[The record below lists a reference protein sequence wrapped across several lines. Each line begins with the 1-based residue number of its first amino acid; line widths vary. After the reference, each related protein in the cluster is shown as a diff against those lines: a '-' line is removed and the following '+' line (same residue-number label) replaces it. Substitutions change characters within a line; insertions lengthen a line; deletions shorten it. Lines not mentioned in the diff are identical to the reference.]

1 MERTLTY
8 TTDHFISPLPV
19 SHFLKQKGFSSQ
31 NLVQLKKD
39 PTAVQANGIPC
50 FMNHI
55 LQPGDTLTLH
65 IHEEHSSEKI
75 PPVELPL
82 DIIYEDEDLMVINKP
97 AGMPIHPSMNN
108 YYNSLANSLAYYFAQ
123 QNCPFVFRC
132 INRLDRDTSGLTIV
146 AKHYVSAGMLSTMI
160 ANKASSGITREYL
173 AIVKGSVLP
182 SGGTITA
189 PLGRKEGSIIERCV
203 DFEKGES
210 AVTHYRVLDEK
221 NGHSLVSLILETGRT
236 HQIRIHMK
244 YLGYPLIGD
253 YLYNPDMAL
262 IQRQALHAWK
272 LSFVHPITGE
282 KMQFTAPLPEDMAKV
297 ATEIPRCFSISIQSD
312 VAVFLILLDFTAPAT
327 WIAPPNNN
335 NFSVSVVLP
344 ASGWLIMANVLLLSI
359 SSEYWLILF
368 YMYILLSV
376 TLCYSCSRPS

>member
-1 MERTLTY
+1 MERTLIY
-8 TTDHFISPLPV
+8 TTENLITPLPV
-19 SHFLKQKGFSSQ
+19 SRFLKQKGFSSQ

-39 PTAVQANGIPC
+39 PSAVLANGIPC

-65 IHEEHSSEKI
+65 IRENHSSEKI
-75 PPVELPL
+75 PPVNLPL
-82 DIIYEDEDLMVINKP
+82 NIVYEDADLMVINKP

-108 YYNSLANSLAYYFAQ
+108 YYNSLANALAYYFEQ

-146 AKHYVSAGMLSTMI
+146 AKHYVSAGILSAMI
-160 ANKASSGITREYL
+160 ANKATSGITREYL
-173 AIVKGSVLP
+173 AIAKGSVRPLE
-182 SGGTITA
+182 GTITA
-189 PLGRKEGSIIERCV
+189 PLGRKEGSIIERTV
-203 DFEKGES
+203 DFENGES

-262 IQRQALHAWK
+262 IQRQALHAWNPWDSKRVRRPFCYVARQAQQQQFLRGGSTPRFFAQLRSVGSKRTSWQVSARTK
-272 LSFVHPITGE
+272 L
-282 KMQFTAPLPEDMAKV
+282 
-297 ATEIPRCFSISIQSD
+297 
-312 VAVFLILLDFTAPAT
+312 APAAT
-327 WIAPPNNN
+327 HGSKKSPTAD
-335 NFSVSVVLP
+335 
-344 ASGWLIMANVLLLSI
+344 G
-359 SSEYWLILF
+359 
-368 YMYILLSV
+368 
-376 TLCYSCSRPS
+376 R

>member
-108 YYNSLANSLAYYFAQ
+108 YYNSLANGLAYYFAQ

-132 INRLDRDTSGLTIV
+132 INRLDRDTSGLTII
-146 AKHYVSAGMLSTMI
+146 AKHYVSAGMLSAMI
-160 ANKASSGITREYL
+160 ANKATSGITREYL
-173 AIVKGSVLP
+173 AIVKGSVKP
-182 SGGTITA
+182 TKGTITA
-189 PLGRKEGSIIERCV
+189 PLGRKEGSIIERTV

-210 AVTHYRVLDEK
+210 AVTHYKLLDEK

-253 YLYNPDMAL
+253 YLYSPDMEQ

-297 ATEIPRCFSISIQSD
+297 AGDTPWSIS
-312 VAVFLILLDFTAPAT
+312 
-327 WIAPPNNN
+327 
-335 NFSVSVVLP
+335 
-344 ASGWLIMANVLLLSI
+344 
-359 SSEYWLILF
+359 
-368 YMYILLSV
+368 
-376 TLCYSCSRPS
+376 